1 MASGWSSLSYED
13 WAQTCDTLHA
23 HTQVLGKLA
32 VALAPAE
39 PQLQHAA
46 LRLTARG
53 WETAPLPAPD
63 DSGMLAVVLDL
74 HAHEVVVESSS
85 GGVRRV
91 ALMPDR
97 PVGAVTRDVLAEI
110 GGLVG
115 PVHIDSAPQ
124 EVSWSVPLD
133 EDDEHA
139 RYDPDQ
145 VGSYFAAATRAALV
159 LAAFR
164 APYRGRST
172 PVNAWWGSFDL
183 AVNLFSGLP
192 ASPPSSDFI
201 MRNAMDAQEVA
212 VGWWP
217 GDPRYGRAA
226 FYAYAHPAPE
236 GFSTATLS
244 PASAHWD
251 PALGEY
257 ILDWRDVCSSG
268 NPFETGLEFARSAFR
283 HACEVCDWDPALLAS
298 AEGSP
303 PPVA

>member
-1 MASGWSSLSYED
+1 MTSAWPELAYESWS
-13 WAQTCDTLHA
+13 ATCDTLHA

-32 VALAPAE
+32 VALAPPE

-63 DSGMLAVVLDL
+63 GSGALVVALDLRTHQAVVEHSDGR
-74 HAHEVVVESSS
+74 VERS
-85 GGVRRV
+85 
-91 ALMPDR
+91 ALVPDR
-97 PVGAVTRDVLAEI
+97 SVGAVTRAVLAAVRGLGGSVEI
-110 GGLVG
+110 D
-115 PVHIDSAPQ
+115 PTPQ
-124 EVSWSVPLD
+124 EVPWSVPLD
-133 EDDEHA
+133 QDGDHA
-139 RYDPDQ
+139 RYDSAH
-145 VGSYFAAATRAALV
+145 VASYFAAATQAALV

-192 ASPPSSDFI
+192 ADPPSADFI

-217 GDPRYGRAA
+217 GDSRYDKAA

-236 GFSTATLS
+236 GFSDATLS
-244 PASAHWD
+244 PTAARWE

-257 ILDWRDVCSSG
+257 ILDWDDVRTS
-268 NPFETGLEFARSAFR
+268 PDPRAVALEFARSAFR
-283 HACEVCDWDPALLAS
+283 HACAVCEWDPTLSAS
-298 AEGSP
+298 AEGTP
-303 PPVA
+303 PPVS